1 MDFLETS
8 HYFTFSRGGR
18 DDNNWNK
25 LHFISFFTN
34 GYNEGDKKE
43 FHKFLERTCQSAN
56 FLREIIKNSWLGV
69 CLSQLQTEL
78 LCSYQTEMIT
88 FILPY
93 FHLQRTEKHWIPF
106 QTLFGPS
113 FLIFTCT
120 LFFLFRTITKMRSM
134 LKSWLF
140 GSPITCT
147 NLPVLQCGVNQD

>member
-1 MDFLETS
+1 MKQNKRLQNNLGELLENIT
-8 HYFTFSRGGR
+8 
-18 DDNNWNK
+18 
-25 LHFISFFTN
+25 FFTIWR
-34 GYNEGDKKE
+34 EGNKMKQTSLSFKKKLQRNTGCKKT
-43 FHKFLERTCQSAN
+43 FPQILKRTCQSAN

-69 CLSQLQTEL
+69 LLSQLQTEL

-93 FHLQRTEKHWIPF
+93 FHLQRTEK

-134 LKSWLF
+134 LKS
-140 GSPITCT
+140 
-147 NLPVLQCGVNQD
+147 

>member
-1 MDFLETS
+1 MDFFGNIT
-8 HYFTFSRGGR
+8 
-18 DDNNWNK
+18 
-25 LHFISFFTN
+25 SFFREVAGMTIIETN
-34 GYNEGDKKE
+34 FILFHFLQKDTMRVKKE

-78 LCSYQTEMIT
+78 LGSYQTDMIS
-88 FILPY
+88 FILQY

-134 LKSWLF
+134 LKSWIF

-147 NLPVLQCGVNQD
+147 NLPVLHCGVNQD